1 MENTKTPNYTQEQ
14 TLELVQKYKAG
25 TSVEDLANLMGRS
38 TRSVVA
44 KLSREG
50 VYQSKQKAQAAVKVT
65 KLDLIKGIST
75 QLGLDWQAMQALE
88 AVDKQTLLL
97 LKVAVEQNIP

>member
-50 VYQSKQKAQAAVKVT
+50 VYQSKQKAQAAVRVT

>member
-97 LKVAVEQNIP
+97 LKVAVEQNIH